1 MLARYLLVLFFSI
14 AVSQA
19 QHLTLEECVVKAIDT
34 HPDIKRALLDV
45 KKSSSGVDAAD
56 ADYLPQVTLN
66 AEYDPYRTYVLP
78 QNGTF
83 NTIGS
88 DGWQAGATL
97 NQKIWDFSK
106 TTSTIKSFETQE
118 SIAKL
123 SLQDAKALMA
133 YNVKLQYELILVYI
147 EAIDVRRK
155 DREAKKELYK
165 QAKALVKLG
174 MKTKADATRFLSSFY
189 VAQDNLGIA
198 EANYDKAR
206 ISLSSY
212 IGDKVEKDVVLEDS
226 IANNTFYVEDQ
237 LLYDAVLQNNPE
249 LKSIA
254 KTVEKDELIYKAT
267 KSSHYGSIDAV
278 ASYNYQNTLN
288 SYDTTLLGITLTIP
302 LYSGG
307 RTSALVQTSLLE
319 RERTKELLNAKELAL
334 QEEFASLIIDLKRYE
349 QTIKAKEAQLQAS
362 EETKMVL
369 DARYKQGL
377 STYIEVLDANALY
390 LDAKLG
396 LLEAKYAKSSIV
408 NRIVYLQ
415 GNIL

>member
-1 MLARYLLVLFFSI
+1 MRYFLLMFFLI
-14 AVSQA
+14 FTLRA
-19 QHLTLEECVVKAIDT
+19 QSLNLEECISKAIDT

-45 KKSSSGVDAAD
+45 KKSSSSVDIAD

-83 NTIGS
+83 HTIDD

-106 TTSTIKSFETQE
+106 TTSTIKAYETQE
-118 SIAKL
+118 DIAKL
-123 SLQDAKALMA
+123 SLQDVKALMA
-133 YNVKLQYELILVYI
+133 YKVKLQYELILVYS
-147 EAIDVRRK
+147 EAIDVRK
-155 DREAKKELYK
+155 SDMQAKRELYD
-165 QAKALVKLG
+165 QATALVKLG
-174 MKTKADATRFLSSFY
+174 MKTKADASRFLSAFY
-189 VAQDNLGIA
+189 VAEDNLGIA
-198 EANYDKAR
+198 KANYDKAR
-206 ISLSSY
+206 NSLSNY
-212 IGDKVEKDVVLEDS
+212 IGEKVEDGVVLEDS
-226 IANNTFYVEDQ
+226 ISNNTLYVNDQ

-254 KTVEKDELIYKAT
+254 KSVEKDELLYKAT

-278 ASYNYQNTLN
+278 ASYNYQDTLN
-288 SYDTTLLGITLTIP
+288 SYDSTLLGITLRIP

-307 RTSALVQTSLLE
+307 RTSAQVEQSLLA
-319 RERTKELLNAKELAL
+319 REQTKALLNAKALAL
-334 QEEFASLIIDLKRYE
+334 KEEFSSLLIDLKRYE
-349 QTIKAKEAQLQAS
+349 KTIKAKEAQLTAS
-362 EETKMVL
+362 EETKRVL

-377 STYIEVLDANALY
+377 STYIEVLDATALY

-396 LLEAKYAKSSIV
+396 LLEAKYAKSSII

>member
-1 MLARYLLVLFFSI
+1 LQYHKRSI
-14 AVSQA
+14 
-19 QHLTLEECVVKAIDT
+19 LLEECVVKAIDT

-165 QAKALVKLG
+165 V
-174 MKTKADATRFLSSFY
+174 TRSKKMWCL
-189 VAQDNLGIA
+189 
-198 EANYDKAR
+198 R
-206 ISLSSY
+206 IRLPT
-212 IGDKVEKDVVLEDS
+212 IH
-226 IANNTFYVEDQ
+226 FM
-237 LLYDAVLQNNPE
+237 
-249 LKSIA
+249 LKINFS
-254 KTVEKDELIYKAT
+254 
-267 KSSHYGSIDAV
+267 
-278 ASYNYQNTLN
+278 
-288 SYDTTLLGITLTIP
+288 TTLSYRTI
-302 LYSGG
+302 L
-307 RTSALVQTSLLE
+307 SL
-319 RERTKELLNAKELAL
+319 RAL
-334 QEEFASLIIDLKRYE
+334 QRQLK
-349 QTIKAKEAQLQAS
+349 
-362 EETKMVL
+362 KM
-369 DARYKQGL
+369 
-377 STYIEVLDANALY
+377 S
-390 LDAKLG
+390 
-396 LLEAKYAKSSIV
+396 
-408 NRIVYLQ
+408 
-415 GNIL
+415 